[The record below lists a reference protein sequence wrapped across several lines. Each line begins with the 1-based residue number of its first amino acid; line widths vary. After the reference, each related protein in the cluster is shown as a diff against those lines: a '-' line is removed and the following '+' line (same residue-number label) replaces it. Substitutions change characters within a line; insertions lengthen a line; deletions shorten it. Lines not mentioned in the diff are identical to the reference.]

1 MSERIGFYICH
12 CGINIAAQVR
22 VKEVAEY
29 AATLPNVVISRD
41 YLFMCS
47 DPGQELIENDIRE
60 YHLTRLV
67 VAACSPRMHEKT
79 FRAACQRAGLNPY
92 RAFHQVCVREHDS
105 WVTEDEDEA
114 TKKAKT
120 LIGAGILRVAHQH
133 NLTPAE
139 FPVCTNTLVVGGG
152 IAGMQASLDVA
163 KAGFKAYLVERQ
175 PTVGGHMLQFD
186 KTFPTLDC
194 AACIGTPKMV
204 SVGQEPNIELLSYSE
219 VEDVSGFI
227 GNFKVK
233 VRRKSR
239 YIENNCTGCS
249 ECEKVCPI
257 DFPNEWDV
265 GTKTRKAI
273 YRPFPQA
280 VPITYCIDKYERA
293 PCVQTCPAGTNVQG
307 YVALIKLGRYQ
318 EAVNLIMEKLP
329 FPGTL
334 GRICPAPCEEA
345 CRRAEV
351 DSALAIRDLKRFAA
365 DQVNLSE
372 LSLPKIEDRPEKV
385 AVIGSGPAGL
395 TVAYYLRLKGYQ
407 ITIFEA
413 LDQLGGMLRV
423 GIPDYRLPPDVLDN
437 EINHILKHGIEIRT
451 GVRFGSDLSL
461 KDLREDGFSAVFLGI
476 GAHDSI
482 LMHIPGEDK
491 AENVIDAVGFLR
503 ETNLG
508 RGEVPGNRVI
518 VIGGGNV
525 AIDAAR
531 VAKRLGARNV
541 TVVYRRSEREMPA
554 YPEEIQGAKEEGIEI
569 SYLTAPVSIHSQDGK
584 VTGFECIRTE
594 LGPPDASGRRRPVP
608 VEGSEFVIPC
618 DAVIPAI
625 GQKIDVS
632 WAEGEPDLKLTT
644 TNTFMVNPHT
654 FQTSISDV
662 FAAGDAVTGPATVI
676 EAISAGHKAVAAM
689 HRYISGEDLDRYAE
703 ELAVEEPPGTDWQ
716 EIPEE
721 TETAPRVV
729 SAHLDPV
736 ERAENFDEVDRN
748 FSEEAAK
755 KEADRCVD
763 CGGCCECKLCVSA
776 CEAEAV
782 NHSMEDKVE
791 EIDVGSIIVATGF
804 DPLDPTPM
812 EQYGYGKH
820 ANVLTNLEFERMS
833 NATGPTDGKL
843 LKRDSHDRF
852 KFTEPPKSV
861 AILHCIGSR
870 DINYHEYCSRTCC
883 MYALKYA
890 HLLKDKCGHDTE
902 VYNFYIDMRCFGK
915 GYEEFY
921 KRVQSEGVR
930 MVRGKASQ
938 VEEKDGILTVTA
950 EDTLS
955 DSMVKVP
962 VEMVIL
968 CTAMEPRPDANEVTR
983 IFGINIGSDGF
994 FQEEHPKLEPVSTPT
1009 SGVFLAGA
1017 CQGPKDIP
1025 DTVAQAKGAAA
1036 EALALSASGQ
1046 VAVSPMISAIDP
1058 DICIGCQVCVGL
1070 CAYSA
1075 IEFNEL
1081 KGISEVN
1088 EAVCK
1093 GCGSC
1098 SGHCPSGAAKVRH
1111 FTDKQIFAE
1120 IDGVM
1125 NAIAEV
1131 GI

>member
-12 CGINIAAQVR
+12 CGINIAYRVR

-29 AATLPNVVISRD
+29 VATLPNVAISRD

-47 DPGQELIENDIRE
+47 DPGQELIENDIRSH
-60 YHLTRLV
+60 HLTRVV
-67 VAACSPRMHEKT
+67 VASCSPRMHEKT

-92 RAFHQVCVREHDS
+92 RAFHMVSVREQVS
-105 WVTEDEDEA
+105 WVTEDEDLA
-114 TKKAKT
+114 TQKAKT
-120 LIGAGILRVAHQH
+120 VIAAGIQRVTRQYD
-133 NLTPAE
+133 LMPAT
-139 FPVCTNTLVVGGG
+139 FPVCTNTLIVGGG
-152 IAGMQASLDVA
+152 IAGMQASLDIA

-175 PTVGGHMLQFD
+175 PTVGGHMLQYD

-204 SVGQEPNIELLSYSE
+204 SVGQESNIELLSYSE

-239 YIENNCTGCS
+239 HVKNNCTGCG
-249 ECEKVCPI
+249 ECEKVCPVE
-257 DFPNEWDV
+257 FPNEWDV
-265 GTKTRKAI
+265 ATKMRKAI

-280 VPITYCIDKYERA
+280 VPITYCIDPKHDRA

-307 YVALIKLGRYQ
+307 YVALVKSGRYQ
-318 EAVNLIMEKLP
+318 EAVKLIMEKLP
-329 FPGTL
+329 LPGSL
-334 GRICPAPCEEA
+334 GRVCPAPCEKE

-365 DQVNLSE
+365 DQVDLDD
-372 LSLPKIEDRPEKV
+372 LPLPEIKDRPEKV

-395 TVAYYLRLKGYQ
+395 TVAYYLRLKGFQ

-423 GIPDYRLPPDVLDN
+423 GIPDYRLPPEVLDS
-437 EINHILKHGIEIRT
+437 EINYILKHGIEVRT
-451 GVRFGSDLSL
+451 GIRFGSDLTL
-461 KDLREDGFSAVFLGI
+461 EDLRAEGFAAVFMAI
-476 GAHDSI
+476 GAHDS
-482 LMHIPGEDK
+482 LHMRIPGEEE
-491 AENVIDAVGFLR
+491 AENVIDAVNFLR
-503 ETNLG
+503 DVNLG
-508 RGEVPGNRVI
+508 QAEPPGKQVI

-531 VAKRLGARNV
+531 VAKRLGADTV

-554 YPEEIQGAKEEGIEI
+554 YPEEVQGAKEEGIEFT
-569 SYLTAPVSIHSQDGK
+569 YLTAPVGIHSENGK
-584 VTGFECIRTE
+584 MTGFECIRTE
-594 LGPPDASGRRRPVP
+594 LGPPDASGRRRPLP
-608 VEGSEFVIPC
+608 VEGSEFVIAC
-618 DAVIPAI
+618 DALIPGI
-625 GQKIDVS
+625 GQQIDAS
-632 WAEGEPDLKLTT
+632 WAPAAPGLEVTSR
-644 TNTFMVNPHT
+644 NTFKVNPHT
-654 FQTSISDV
+654 LQTSVPDV

-676 EAISAGHKAVAAM
+676 EAVAAGHKAVAAIQ
-689 HRYISGEDLDRYAE
+689 RFIDKVDLAQYAD
-703 ELAVEEPPGTDWQ
+703 ELAAEEPPGAEWQ
-716 EIPEE
+716 KIAPEIEKV
-721 TETAPRVV
+721 PRVV
-729 SAHLDPV
+729 SDHLDPV
-736 ERAENFDEVDRN
+736 QRATNFAEVDQN
-748 FSEEAAK
+748 FSEEAAQ
-755 KEADRCVD
+755 KEAARCVD

-776 CEAEAV
+776 CEADAID
-782 NHSMEDKVE
+782 HTMAD
-791 EIDVGSIIVATGF
+791 EIQEIEVGSIIVATGF
-804 DPLDPTPM
+804 DPLDPTPLQ
-812 EQYGYGKH
+812 QYGYGKY
-820 ANVLTNLEFERMS
+820 ANVFTNLEFERLS
-833 NATGPTDGKL
+833 NATGPTAGKL
-843 LKRDSHDRF
+843 LKRDPDDRF
-852 KFTEPPKSV
+852 TFTEPPKSV

-870 DINYHEYCSRTCC
+870 DINHHEYCSRTCC

-930 MVRGKASQ
+930 MVRGKAAQ
-938 VEEKDGILTVTA
+938 VKENNGILTVTA

-955 DSMVKVP
+955 DRMIEVP

-968 CTAMEPRPDANEVTR
+968 CTAMEARSDANAVSRT
-983 IFGINIGSDGF
+983 FGISIGGDGF
-994 FQEEHPKLEPVSTPT
+994 FQEEHPKLEPVSTPS

-1036 EALALSASGQ
+1036 EALALSASGK
-1046 VAVSPMISAIDP
+1046 VAVAPMISSIDP
-1058 DICIGCQVCVGL
+1058 DICVGCQICIGL

-1098 SGHCPSGAAKVRH
+1098 SAYCPSGAAKVRH
-1111 FTDKQIFAE
+1111 FTDNQIFEE
-1120 IDGVM
+1120 IDGLL
-1125 NAIAEV
+1125 A
-1131 GI
+1131 G